1 MRIENISK
9 LGLLIKKLCF
19 LRINNSQFSILNF
32 QLALILALTSC
43 TTTSMVRENANAR
56 YEEYKSA
63 AKYHDEAEKNYL
75 ILLENLERF
84 PKDQHLLT
92 RKQILR
98 KEIEQNRLLMLQA
111 RSEFEKALQEWDL
124 TVQKM
129 ETGLP
134 RDSIDLRQI
143 FGLPS
148 PKDTMLRHYE

>member
-1 MRIENISK
+1 MKPLVFIFA
-9 LGLLIKKLCF
+9 LLF
-19 LRINNSQFSILNF
+19 LV
-32 QLALILALTSC
+32 SC
-43 TTTSMVRENANAR
+43 ATTSMVRENANAR

-63 AKYHDEAEKNYL
+63 AKYHADSEKDYL
-75 ILLENLERF
+75 VLLENLERY
-84 PKDQHLLT
+84 PKEPYLLM

-98 KEIEQNRLLMLQA
+98 REIEQNRLLMLQA

-124 TVQKM
+124 AVQKM

-148 PKDTMLRHYE
+148 PKDTVLIYDSD

>member
-1 MRIENISK
+1 MKFLVFIFV
-9 LGLLIKKLCF
+9 LLF
-19 LRINNSQFSILNF
+19 L
-32 QLALILALTSC
+32 ASC
-43 TTTSMVRENANAR
+43 TTTSMVRENAYAR

-63 AKYHDEAEKNYL
+63 AKYHTDSEKDYL
-75 ILLENLERF
+75 ILLENLEKY
-84 PKDQHLLT
+84 PKEPYLLT

-98 KEIEQNRLLMLQA
+98 REIEQNRLLMLQA

-148 PKDTMLRHYE
+148 PKDTVLIYE